1 MYHSFSLINN
11 QRLVREKLF
20 KLLDGFII
28 CIKITEYPVH
38 ALLIGDCTFTP
49 SDQLYI

>member
-1 MYHSFSLINN
+1 MYHSFSLII
-11 QRLVREKLF
+11 KDSSKKI

-38 ALLIGDCTFTP
+38 PLLIGDCTFTP